1 MWSKRCAAERLRAL
15 LLSSVASAAALAAG
29 SGAALAALS
38 PDDTRS
44 IQQSVAS
51 SLSTAN
57 VKNAGDIPTIAQ
69 ELDGLTE
76 SLVKKYGSAEAK
88 NVAAAVVSAA
98 LDDGA
103 PPEAVGR
110 GMALAALNLGKP
122 DGDAVAD
129 GVGRAADSA
138 TLAAFN
144 QNATAS
150 STPEGTQLSQEAEQ
164 AQGEE
169 QTAGNR
175 REPQRNVAVGSVVI
189 PSTGTAGGP
198 TTTYQTVNGVASSR
212 PIDPY
217 FQPKGIPLGR
227 PFRLFT
233 NLYGSGSYD
242 DNVYRSPSKLSSFF
256 ATINPTVVLDY
267 DTSLLK
273 LDLYGD
279 MDVYRYT
286 SQSQVDTTTYDAGL
300 RGQWDITEAV
310 VFNTNVSQSLLDE
323 ALQSANTVSGQKRA
337 NQYNLADASG
347 TFSYKAGKIGV
358 SAGGSADLYSFTA
371 TPLFGGTLQTN
382 QDRDND
388 VYRGFADVSYDFSP
402 GYSVFARGTY
412 NNDHYN
418 EMTPDRTGV
427 FRSSHGYEVD
437 GGVNLLLGD
446 LANGQVYAGYLQQ
459 DYIHFVRA
467 PATGALKNVSGLD
480 FGANLNWFPTELLA
494 LHLTGSRQLQNTI
507 QPGSSAGDDRNVT
520 LGADYALLREFS
532 LTGNVGYDD
541 TNYKGAGREDKTF
554 LAGVGGKWLINHY
567 LWANLNYEYSDRSST
582 VVAGKYNDNLISL
595 GLNFQI

>member
-1 MWSKRCAAERLRAL
+1 M
-15 LLSSVASAAALAAG
+15 
-29 SGAALAALS
+29 AALS

-51 SLSTAN
+51 SLSAAN
-57 VKNAGDIPTIAQ
+57 VRNAGDIPTIAQ

-88 NVAAAVVSAA
+88 DVAAAIVSAA
-98 LDDGA
+98 LGDGA

-164 AQGEE
+164 AQGEQE
-169 QTAGNR
+169 TAGNR
-175 REPQRNVAVGSVVI
+175 KEPQRNVAIGSVII
-189 PSTGTAGGP
+189 PSSGVAGGP
-198 TTTYQTVNGVASSR
+198 TTTYQAVNAVTSSR
-212 PIDPY
+212 PVDPY

-242 DNVYRSPSKLSSFF
+242 DNVYRSPSPKLSSFF

-267 DTSLLK
+267 DTSFLK

-279 MDVYRYT
+279 MDVYKYT

-300 RGQWDITEAV
+300 RGQWDITEAA

-337 NQYNLADASG
+337 NQYNLTDASG

-358 SAGGSADLYSFTA
+358 SAGGSADLYAFTA

-382 QDRDND
+382 RDRDND
-388 VYRGFADVSYDFSP
+388 VYRGFANVSYDFSP

-418 EMTPDRTGV
+418 ETIPDRTGV

-446 LANGQVYAGYLQQ
+446 LANGQIYAGYLQQ

-467 PATGALKNVSGLD
+467 PATGVLKDVSGLD

-494 LHLTGSRQLQNTI
+494 VHLSGSRQLQNTI

-520 LGADYALLREFS
+520 LSADYALLREFS

-567 LWANLNYEYSDRSST
+567 LWANLSYEYSDRSST
-582 VVAGKYNDNLISL
+582 VAAGKYNDNLVSL